1 MCKVFEFLMF
11 ALGLSFGQIVTI
23 YFTLLCL
30 ILKLIRSGVNL
41 GHKMQVLL
49 SSMKMAIATF
59 LSRILGLVREQ
70 FIAYLFGASGMT
82 DAFLVAYRIPN
93 LLRDLFAEG
102 AFSSAFVPTF
112 VSANLESKERAR
124 KLLWALFVLLT
135 LSSLL
140 IAGAIIVF
148 TPELINLFAPTF
160 AESPDKFQVAV
171 TLTRMMSPF
180 LCFVSIAALFMGV
193 LNSLK
198 IFFILSFAPVFFNVV
213 MILSMLI
220 FPSYFIAK
228 GIEPILALGVG
239 VFLGGLAQAFVQFPL
254 VLKHGYGPTK
264 PDKIFSK
271 ETRKVLL
278 LLGPGLL
285 GFAAS
290 QINLVI
296 NTILASSTVVGAV
309 SWLSFSFRLFQLPVG
324 ILSVSIGN
332 SNLVLFSNAWKA
344 GNKEEAR
351 ELLKSSFFLSLVLVL
366 PAMVAL
372 YICSYE
378 MVNVIFERGKFTSN
392 STLMTSQALK
402 WYALGLPTYSIY
414 KIFVPTFYAIDR
426 QKIPV
431 YASIFGII
439 VNIVFCITLTP
450 VYGFE
455 ILAIGTTLSMFLNT
469 FVQWLIIK
477 KDLELAVT
485 DFINLRVIK
494 LFVAAMVAAIS
505 VHYTQGLVEFTG
517 LNFILRCVYLTLYLL
532 MIAGVYFLVV
542 GLLGEFKLVRG
553 VLSRFKR
560 R

>member
-1 MCKVFEFLMF
+1 
-11 ALGLSFGQIVTI
+11 
-23 YFTLLCL
+23 
-30 ILKLIRSGVNL
+30 
-41 GHKMQVLL
+41 MQVLL

-59 LSRILGLVREQ
+59 ISRILGLVREQ

-112 VSANLESKERAR
+112 VAANLESKERAR

-135 LSSLL
+135 IASLV
-140 IAGAIIVF
+140 IAGLIIAF
-148 TPELINLFAPTF
+148 TPQLINLFAPSF
-160 AESPDKFQVAV
+160 AKSPEKFEVAV
-171 TLTRMMSPF
+171 TLTRLMSPF

-198 IFFILSFAPVFFNVV
+198 IFFIPSFAPVFFNIV
-213 MILSMLI
+213 MILSMLV
-220 FPSYFIAK
+220 FPSYFISQ
-228 GIEPILALGVG
+228 GIEPILSLGAG

-254 VLKHGYGPTK
+254 VLKNGYGPTK

-271 ETRKVLL
+271 ETRKVLF

-290 QINLVI
+290 QVNLVI

-344 GNKEEAR
+344 GNKDEAR

-372 YICSYE
+372 YMCSYE
-378 MVNVIFERGKFTSN
+378 MVNVIFERGKFTEN
-392 STLMTSQALK
+392 STFMTSQALK
-402 WYALGLPTYSIY
+402 WYALGLPAYSIY

-431 YASIFGII
+431 YASIFGIT
-439 VNIVFCITLTP
+439 VNIVFCVFLTP
-450 VYGFE
+450 IYGFE
-455 ILAIGTTLSMFLNT
+455 ILAIGTSLSMLLNT
-469 FVQWLIIK
+469 FVQWLILRN
-477 KDLELAVT
+477 DLELAFT

-494 LFVAAMVAAIS
+494 LFIAAGAASLAI
-505 VHYTQGLVEFTG
+505 YFLRANIEFTNV
-517 LNFILRCVYLTLYLL
+517 NFVLRCVYLSLYLL
-532 MIAGVYFLVV
+532 TIVLIYFLTV
-542 GLLGEFKLVRG
+542 GILGEFKLVRG

-560 R
+560 V